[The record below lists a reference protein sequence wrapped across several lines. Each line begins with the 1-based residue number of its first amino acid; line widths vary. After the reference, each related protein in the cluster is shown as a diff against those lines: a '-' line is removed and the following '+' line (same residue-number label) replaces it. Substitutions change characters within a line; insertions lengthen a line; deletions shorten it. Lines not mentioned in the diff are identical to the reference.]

1 MRPWLQAGL
10 FGGLLLMALTTFG
23 AFMQFVPPEGALPAS
38 CCLCVASLGAY
49 TGVGAIAA
57 HLIKPP
63 RSALAGAG
71 QGALAGTVAGII
83 EAGFDIVFRIFA
95 GLTPTSPEELLAQM
109 PPEQIEALRETGLIT
124 LFSPRG
130 MTATLLCSISLSLVV
145 VIICAMVG
153 GMLYAIAN
161 NEPDRVYYTPHE

>member
-23 AFMQFVPPEGALPAS
+23 AFMRFVPADAALPAV
-38 CCLCVASLGAY
+38 CCLCVASFGAY

-57 HLIKPP
+57 HLIPPP

-71 QGALAGTVAGII
+71 QGAKAGTVAGII
-83 EAGFDIVFRIFA
+83 NSGYDFAFRLLL
-95 GLTPTSPEELLAQM
+95 GLTPPSPEELLAQM
-109 PPEQIEALRETGLIT
+109 PPEQIEVLRQSPLMA

-130 MTATLLCSISLSLVV
+130 MAISLLCGISFSLLA
-145 VIICAMVG
+145 VIVCAMVG

-161 NEPDRVYYTPHE
+161 EKPDKVYYTPQ